1 VSING
6 AEGNFRAFKEAL
18 EGETMIPEYDTLVTA
33 ADMPGLV
40 RWLARKVIDERR
52 AHLLSCTRKWRA
64 SLASCEAFWFDISQ
78 RTHLDTCLSHPCP
91 QALVVCPCGRFGNRR
106 QN

>member
-1 VSING
+1 MILCRLSFSLVCCSLVSING
-6 AEGNFRAFKEAL
+6 AEGNFRAYKEAL

-52 AHLLSCTRKWRA
+52 AHLLSCTRK
-64 SLASCEAFWFDISQ
+64 LASIACVLRSF
-78 RTHLDTCLSHPCP
+78 
-91 QALVVCPCGRFGNRR
+91 LV
-106 QN
+106 